1 MRLITTTAE
10 LEQVCGRLRAE
21 PYVTVDT
28 EFQRDR
34 TYWPKLCLLQLAGK
48 TDAVAVDPLAPG
60 LDLAPALALMDDPA
74 VVKVFHAARQD
85 AEIFWRLTGRAP
97 QPLFDTQ
104 IAAMVC
110 GFGEE
115 VGYET
120 LVNKMAKAQLDKS
133 SRFTDW
139 SKRPLSDAQLHYAI
153 SDVTHLRVIYEKL
166 RARIEKA
173 GRLAWVEA
181 EMQALC
187 DPELFEQPP
196 EESWRRLKIRSRD
209 PRFLAVVQALAAWRE
224 RAAQSR
230 DLPRNRVLRDD
241 ILLEVAAHKPG
252 SLDELRGHERVNL
265 DRESARQVVT
275 AIEEALARP
284 ADELPR
290 LPPPS
295 VAPRGLGPLMD
306 LLRVLLKLRC
316 EEAEVA
322 QRLVATSSDLEAIAL
337 DDEADVPA
345 LKGWR
350 RAIFG
355 EQALALKQG
364 RLALTVEKRKPVVI
378 ELEEEG

>member
-1 MRLITTTAE
+1 MRLITDTAE
-10 LEQVCGRLRAE
+10 LAEVCGQLRNE
-21 PYVTVDT
+21 PWVTVDT

-34 TYWPKLCLLQLAGK
+34 TYWPKLCLLQLGGSE
-48 TDAVAVDPLAPG
+48 DAVAVDPLAPG
-60 LDLAPALALMDDPA
+60 LDLAPALELMADRN

-85 AEIFWRLTGRAP
+85 VEIFWKLTGEAP

-120 LVNKMAKAQLDKS
+120 LVNKLARTQLDKS

-139 SKRPLSDAQLHYAI
+139 SKRPLSEAQLRYALG
-153 SDVTHLRVIYEKL
+153 DVTHLRVIYQKL
-166 RARIEKA
+166 RSRIEKA

-181 EMQALC
+181 EMRALT
-187 DPELFEQPP
+187 DVRLFEQPP
-196 EESWRRLKIRSRD
+196 GQAWRRLKIRSRD

-224 RAAQSR
+224 RSAQTR

-241 ILLEVAAHKPG
+241 ILLEVAAHKPR
-252 SLDELRGHERVNL
+252 SLEELRGHERVNL
-265 DRESARQVVT
+265 DRESARQVVE
-275 AIEEALARP
+275 AVQEALALP
-284 ADELPR
+284 EEALPR
-290 LPPPS
+290 LPRP
-295 VAPRGLGPLMD
+295 AETPRGLGPLMD

-337 DDEADVPA
+337 DDEADVAA
-345 LKGWR
+345 LAGWR
-350 RAIFG
+350 RTIFG

-364 RLALTVEKRKPVVI
+364 RIALTVEKRKPVVI
-378 ELEEEG
+378 ELED